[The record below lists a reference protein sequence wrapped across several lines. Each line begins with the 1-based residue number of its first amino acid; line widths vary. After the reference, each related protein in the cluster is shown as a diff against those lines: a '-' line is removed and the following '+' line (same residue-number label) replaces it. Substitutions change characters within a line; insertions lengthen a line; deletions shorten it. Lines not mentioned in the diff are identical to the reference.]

1 MARGK
6 RKRNHKGKF
15 ENQDKDHRRARTR
28 ITDEPGTSI
37 TDERGDPVPP
47 AGNGERSYTPSR
59 TALPIQYNGS
69 DSTSTTPDE
78 GTLDKLPLHL
88 DACHSCAMRTVG
100 IDDNGSRFS
109 EGYLDKR
116 RRVYH
121 AHHAGRIPP
130 QGKFRLGLNELGG
143 EECSLCGPDG
153 VYRGSACSRSSRRK
167 H

>member
-1 MARGK
+1 M
-6 RKRNHKGKF
+6 RNHKGKL

-47 AGNGERSYTPSR
+47 AGNGERSYTSPR
-59 TALPIQYNGS
+59 TALPIENNGS
-69 DSTSTTPDE
+69 DDTSTAPDE
-78 GTLDKLPLHL
+78 ASLDELPLHL

-116 RRVYH
+116 RRAYH
-121 AHHAGRIPP
+121 AQHTGRNPP
-130 QGKFRLGLNELGG
+130 QGRWRYGLNELGG
-143 EECSLCGPDG
+143 EECSLCGPEG
-153 VYRGSACSRSSRRK
+153 VYRVRGPEGVYRNTRRL
-167 H
+167 